1 MVLILF
7 LVIIYI
13 DSDGILV
20 CKYNLINKIQKTEEQ
35 KLLMIPYPFEFE
47 LEVLQAM

>member
-20 CKYNLINKIQKTEEQ
+20 CKYNLINKIQKTEKQ
-35 KLLMIPYPFEFE
+35 KLLMIPGLFEF
-47 LEVLQAM
+47 EVLQAM